1 MNDSFSQLAK
11 RIRQDKINKK
21 EIKKI
26 KREIIDDRVL
36 KIIKNDM
43 ALRIQKCVRGYLYR
57 KKYYSFLEQINT
69 ETIIDYLYDKKI
81 KRIQTDYKNIIAHH
95 ISNYIINIR
104 EEKEKF
110 SGLIFWR
117 KKYQRKNEENQ
128 LNLFN
133 KGLYDFF
140 NEECLLCEK
149 EVIQGTQIPFAN
161 ENGLEWEIV

>member
-95 ISNYIINIR
+95 ISNYLKNIR
-104 EEKEKF
+104 EEKEKT
-110 SGLIFWR
+110 S
-117 KKYQRKNEENQ
+117 
-128 LNLFN
+128 
-133 KGLYDFF
+133 
-140 NEECLLCEK
+140 
-149 EVIQGTQIPFAN
+149 
-161 ENGLEWEIV
+161 